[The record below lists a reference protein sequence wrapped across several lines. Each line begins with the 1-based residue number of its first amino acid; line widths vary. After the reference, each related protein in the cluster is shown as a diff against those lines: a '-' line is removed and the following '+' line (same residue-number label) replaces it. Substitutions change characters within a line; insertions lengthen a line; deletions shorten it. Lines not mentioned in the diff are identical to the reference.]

1 MTTAEESV
9 EDSLLQR
16 LAKNDENNV
25 TKCWSSTDN
34 IEGHK
39 LRHGTD
45 SFPNINERPVD
56 DISIEFFYKPHSIT
70 LLLIAIGAVIY
81 SAFTR

>member
-1 MTTAEESV
+1 MTTNEESID
-9 EDSLLQR
+9 DSLLER
-16 LAKNDENNV
+16 FINYDENKVAN
-25 TKCWSSTDN
+25 CRNSADN
-34 IEGHK
+34 IEEHK

-70 LLLIAIGAVIY
+70 LLLISIGAVIY